1 MRQENR
7 ATDIAVAAPVP
18 FALRANWIGAGR
30 RMIAIASLRIAF
42 GVIWFVDA
50 VLKWQPAF
58 QANFS
63 QIVAGVAQGQPG
75 FLSWWFSIWQEIVS
89 GRAAIFAV
97 LTATT
102 ETYLAFALIAGFA
115 RKLTYAIGIAYGLF
129 VWSVAEGFGGPYVP
143 GTTTDVGAAIIYSLV
158 FWALLLVDAGRMS
171 VDRLIAARIPAWRRI
186 AGDVIRP

>member
-1 MRQENR
+1 MRQENS
-7 ATDIAVAAPVP
+7 ATDIAIGAPAP
-18 FALRANWIGAGR
+18 FALPANWVGATR

-63 QIVAGVAQGQPG
+63 QIVASVAHGQPG
-75 FLSWWFSIWQEIVS
+75 FLTWWFSIWQVIVT
-89 GRAAIFAV
+89 GRAPIFAV

-115 RKLTYAIGIAYGLF
+115 RKFTYTIGIAYGLF

-186 AGDVIRP
+186 AG

>member
-1 MRQENR
+1 MRHENQ
-7 ATDIAVAAPVP
+7 ATDIAIAVPVP
-18 FALRANWIGAGR
+18 FALRASWAGAGR

-50 VLKWQPAF
+50 LLKWQPAF

-75 FLSWWFSIWQEIVS
+75 FLNWWFSIWQVIVN
-89 GRAAIFAV
+89 GRAPIFA
-97 LTATT
+97 LLAATT

-115 RKLTYAIGIAYGLF
+115 RKLTYAIGFAYALF

-158 FWALLLVDAGRMS
+158 FWALWLVDAGRLS
-171 VDRLIAARIPAWRRI
+171 VDRLITARFPAWRHL
-186 AGDVIRP
+186 AG

>member
-7 ATDIAVAAPVP
+7 ATDIAIAAPFPIVGG
-18 FALRANWIGAGR
+18 RNWASATR
-30 RMIAIASLRIAF
+30 RMVAIAFLRIAF
-42 GVIWFVDA
+42 GLIWAVDA
-50 VLKWQPAF
+50 ALKWQPAF

-63 QIVAGVAQGQPG
+63 QIVSGVAQGQPG
-75 FLSWWFSIWQEIVS
+75 FLSWWFSIWQLIVS
-89 GRAAIFAV
+89 GRAPIFAV

-102 ETYLAFALIAGFA
+102 ETYLAFALITGFA
-115 RKLTYAIGIAYGLF
+115 RKLTYSLGIVYGLF

-171 VDRLIAARIPAWRRI
+171 VDRLIAARAPAWRRI
-186 AGDVIRP
+186 SG

>member
-1 MRQENR
+1 M
-7 ATDIAVAAPVP
+7 P
-18 FALRANWIGAGR
+18 FALRANWVGASR

-42 GVIWFVDA
+42 GVIWLVDA

-63 QIVAGVAQGQPG
+63 QIVAGVAQGQPA
-75 FLSWWFSIWQEIVS
+75 FLSWWFSIWQVIVS
-89 GRAAIFAV
+89 GRAPIFAV
-97 LTATT
+97 LTAAT

-115 RKLTYAIGIAYGLF
+115 RKFTYAIGIAYGLF

-186 AGDVIRP
+186 SG

>member
-1 MRQENR
+1 MRQEQR
-7 ATDIAVAAPVP
+7 ATDIAIAAPRSFV
-18 FALRANWIGAGR
+18 LRPTWVATSR
-30 RMIAIASLRIAF
+30 RMIAIAFLRIAF
-42 GVIWFVDA
+42 GVIWSVDA
-50 VLKWQPAF
+50 ALKWQPAF

-75 FLSWWFSIWQEIVS
+75 FLSWWFSIWQVIVS
-89 GRAAIFAV
+89 GRAPIFAV

-102 ETYLAFALIAGFA
+102 ETYLALALIAGFA
-115 RKLTYAIGIAYGLF
+115 RKFTYAIGIAYGLF

-158 FWALLLVDAGRMS
+158 FWALLLVDAGRVS

-186 AGDVIRP
+186 SG

>member
-1 MRQENR
+1 MRQENST
-7 ATDIAVAAPVP
+7 TDIAIAAPLP
-18 FALRANWIGAGR
+18 FVLRANWVGTSR
-30 RMIAIASLRIAF
+30 RMIAIAFLRIAF

-75 FLSWWFSIWQEIVS
+75 FLSWWFSIWQVIVS
-89 GRAAIFAV
+89 GRAPIFAV

-115 RKLTYAIGIAYGLF
+115 RKFTYAIGIAYGLF

-186 AGDVIRP
+186 SG

>member
-1 MRQENR
+1 MRQVNR
-7 ATDIAVAAPVP
+7 ATDTAIAAPAPLV
-18 FALRANWIGAGR
+18 LRAGWVGTTR
-30 RMIAIASLRIAF
+30 RMIAIAFLRIAF
-42 GVIWFVDA
+42 GAIWSVDA
-50 VLKWQPAF
+50 ALKWQPAF

-75 FLSWWFSIWQEIVS
+75 FLSWWFSIWQTLVS
-89 GRAAIFAV
+89 GRAPIFAV

-102 ETYLAFALIAGFA
+102 ETYLALALIAGFA
-115 RKLTYAIGIAYGLF
+115 RKFTYTIGIAYGLF
-129 VWSVAEGFGGPYVP
+129 VWSVAERFGGPYVP

-186 AGDVIRP
+186 AG

>member
-1 MRQENR
+1 MRQENSS
-7 ATDIAVAAPVP
+7 TDIATAGPVS
-18 FALRANWIGAGR
+18 FVLRPNWVGITR

-42 GVIWFVDA
+42 GVIWSVDA
-50 VLKWQPAF
+50 ALKWQPAF
-58 QANFS
+58 QASFS

-75 FLSWWFSIWQEIVS
+75 FLNWWFSIWQFIVS
-89 GRAAIFAV
+89 GRAPIFAV

-102 ETYLAFALIAGFA
+102 ETYLAVALIAGFA
-115 RKLTYAIGIAYGLF
+115 RKLTYTIGIAYVLF

-186 AGDVIRP
+186 AG